1 MPTKRELISFATNCD
16 QMKPTLLILA
26 AGMGS
31 RYGKLKQMDAFGP
44 NGETIIDY
52 SLFDAINAGFGKVV
66 FIIRDFFRDEFET
79 YFRSKLSGRIEME
92 FVSQEL
98 SNVPE
103 GSKYN
108 LDREKPWGTA
118 HAIWVAKNVINE
130 PFGVINADDYYG
142 VDSFHQLAQFL
153 RQSALN
159 QSKDYSVVAYYLR
172 NTLSDHGTVNR
183 GVCSMDP
190 VSCNL
195 IDVKECIKIKRDD
208 DGVIRYPGESD
219 RMVLPEDTLVSMN
232 MWGFLPSYF
241 DHCDRIFTDFL
252 KEEGMKLTSEFF
264 IPVIIDKMIQQEI
277 LDVKVLDTE
286 SDWFGVTYQEDKP
299 FVMEKINQ
307 LIANGVYPAKLWV

>member
-1 MPTKRELISFATNCD
+1 MSQNRD

-52 SLFDAINAGFGKVV
+52 SLYDAINAGFGKVV
-66 FIIRDFFRDEFET
+66 FIIRDFFREEFET
-79 YFRSKLSGRIEME
+79 YFRSKLTGRIEME

-103 GSKYN
+103 GCVYN
-108 LDREKPWGTA
+108 NEREKPWGTA

-142 VDSFHQLAQFL
+142 VDSFNQLAEFL
-153 RQSALN
+153 RQSGRDN
-159 QSKDYSVVAYYLR
+159 TNDYAVVAYYLR
-172 NTLSDHGTVNR
+172 NTLSEHGTVNR
-183 GVCSMDP
+183 GVCKVDKNTQDL
-190 VSCNL
+190 V
-195 IDVKECIKIKRDD
+195 DVKECIKIKRDE
-208 DGVIRYPGESD
+208 DGVIRYPDGEA
-219 RMVLPEDTLVSMN
+219 RLVLPENTLVSMN

-241 DHCDRIFTDFL
+241 RYCDEIFTDFL
-252 KEEGMKLTSEFF
+252 KEDGMKLTSEFF
-264 IPVIIDKMIQQEI
+264 IPVIIDKMIQQQI

-307 LIANGVYPAKLWV
+307 LIDRGIYPDKLWS